1 MFSRKLL
8 IIYII
13 LLLIVLAIM
22 GSLILRMKFNISPRD
37 YYEIKQDGVL
47 RIVTEYNQSGY
58 FMSGDTL
65 QGFQYE
71 LCRKLAEYSG
81 LEVEI
86 HLEMSLDKSFEGL
99 ENNRYDVIARNIPTT
114 TELKKHYLFVEP
126 IVLNKQV
133 LVQRKAAINQGIKPL
148 RNQLELAK
156 KILYV
161 PQNSPAILRL
171 QNLQYEIADTIHI
184 VEEPLYSSEQLIIM
198 VAKGDIDYAVCD
210 QQIARLSKKQYP
222 EIDIDTDISFTQL
235 QSWAVRKYSPDLL
248 DSLNHWFA
256 RMRKDGTFDH
266 IYRKYYHVISPA
278 TTKMRTPVPI
288 STTDS
293 SHAKESVGTV
303 EGMPHETLKLVSEEE
318 STMYPATPVSPVF
331 PAEEEQPNKQ
341 LFDQTYS
348 Y

>member
-13 LLLIVLAIM
+13 LLLLVLAIM
-22 GSLILRMKFNISPRD
+22 GSLIFRMRSGVQPRD
-37 YYEIKQDGVL
+37 YHEIKQSGVL

-99 ENNRYDVIARNIPTT
+99 KNNRYDVIARNIPTT
-114 TELKKHYLFVEP
+114 TELKEHYWFVEP

-133 LVQRKAAINQGIKPL
+133 LVQRKNNGITPL

-156 KILYV
+156 KTLYV

-171 QNLQYEIADTIHI
+171 QNLLPA
-184 VEEPLYSSEQLIIM
+184 SS
-198 VAKGDIDYAVCD
+198 
-210 QQIARLSKKQYP
+210 
-222 EIDIDTDISFTQL
+222 
-235 QSWAVRKYSPDLL
+235 
-248 DSLNHWFA
+248 
-256 RMRKDGTFDH
+256 
-266 IYRKYYHVISPA
+266 
-278 TTKMRTPVPI
+278 
-288 STTDS
+288 
-293 SHAKESVGTV
+293 
-303 EGMPHETLKLVSEEE
+303 
-318 STMYPATPVSPVF
+318 
-331 PAEEEQPNKQ
+331 
-341 LFDQTYS
+341 
-348 Y
+348 